1 VHDRIDERLRARHDA
16 LERRRRTM
24 TRLASILEARNI
36 TYTAVAERARLQPR
50 TIRQIATGETS
61 IDNVAVGTV
70 RRIASALSVPMAEL
84 LEPELPFP
92 GDASLSPGARLSMAI
107 REVMWSDTAAP
118 YPSPVERGEPDE
130 IAARPGDDFFADMPV
145 IDARRG

>member
-1 VHDRIDERLRARHDA
+1 VRIDVRSDTRHSA
-16 LERRRRTM
+16 CERRRRTM

-36 TYTAVAERARLQPR
+36 TYTAVAERAHLQPR
-50 TIRQIATGETS
+50 TVRQLATGETA

-92 GDASLSPGARLSMAI
+92 GDGSLSRGARLSAAI
-107 REVMWSDTAAP
+107 RQVMWSATPAP
-118 YPSPVERGEPDE
+118 YPSPVERDDQDE
-130 IAARPGDDFFADMPV
+130 IAALDGDDFFTDMPV